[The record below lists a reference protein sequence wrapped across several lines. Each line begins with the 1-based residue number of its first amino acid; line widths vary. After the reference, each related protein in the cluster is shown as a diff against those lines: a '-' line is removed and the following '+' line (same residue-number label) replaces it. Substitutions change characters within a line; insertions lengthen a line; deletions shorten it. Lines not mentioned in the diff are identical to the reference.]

1 MVQYLGKIS
10 SGQLINNEHISD
22 WEIGNVEYELR
33 EVLVKKFSI
42 LHDVSDV
49 LLFTNSGRKINAY
62 GDKSFKLKFKKDF
75 LDTYLEQLVEKNGTP
90 VWKGLNQDIEER
102 LVKFA
107 TSPEQMNKS
116 VVLTYQVILV

>member
-62 GDKSFKLKFKKDF
+62 GDKSFKLNFKKDF
-75 LDTYLEQLVEKNGTP
+75 LDTYLEQLVEKNGAP